1 MNVSLT
7 PELEQYVNQKVE
19 SGMYHSASEV
29 IREGLR
35 MLKERDEIHHRKLE
49 ELRREIQIGIDQ
61 ADRGETKPLSR
72 EVIEDIKSRGR
83 KRRAEKAGRR
93 RA

>member
-35 MLKERDEIHHRKLE
+35 MLKERDEIHRRKLE
-49 ELRREIQIGIDQ
+49 DLRREIQIGIDQ
-61 ADRGETKPLSR
+61 ADRGQTRPLTR
-72 EVIEDIKSRGR
+72 EVIEDIKARGR
-83 KRRAEKAGRR
+83 ERRANCAGRGP
-93 RA
+93 A